1 MQYPFLRTSFFVG
14 WSTPFAKTM
23 FWLKGEIFMKINYL
37 FNNGEKSSVEVSIEI
52 GEAITDSRR
61 KEDNLDRKERYH
73 CYSLDALEY
82 GDKDE
87 FSPTDG
93 ITPETEMMKKIEN
106 QRIHNALMQLTE
118 TQRRRL
124 LMLAE
129 GYSLREIAKKEKTS
143 FQAIDES
150 IKSAKKNFLKNFS

>member
-1 MQYPFLRTSFFVG
+1 
-14 WSTPFAKTM
+14 
-23 FWLKGEIFMKINYL
+23 MKISYL
-37 FNNGEKSSVEVSIEI
+37 FNNGEKSDVEVNIEI
-52 GEAITDSRR
+52 GEVITDFRR

-87 FSPTDG
+87 FVPTDG

-129 GYSLREIAKKEKTS
+129 GYSLREISKIEKKEIKS
-143 FQAIDES
+143 IRES
-150 IKSAKKNFLKNFS
+150 IDSAKKKFLKNF

>member
-1 MQYPFLRTSFFVG
+1 M
-14 WSTPFAKTM
+14 
-23 FWLKGEIFMKINYL
+23 IINYL
-37 FNNGEKSSVEVSIEI
+37 LNNGEKSSVEVSIEI

-87 FSPTDG
+87 FVPTDG
-93 ITPETEMMKKIEN
+93 ITPETEMIKKIEN
-106 QRIHNALMQLTE
+106 QRIHNALMQLTV

-129 GYSLREIAKKEKTS
+129 GYSIRDIARIENVHHRAVEDSINAAKKK
-143 FQAIDES
+143 
-150 IKSAKKNFLKNFS
+150 FLKNF

>member
-1 MQYPFLRTSFFVG
+1 
-14 WSTPFAKTM
+14 
-23 FWLKGEIFMKINYL
+23 MKINYL
-37 FNNGEKSSVEVSIEI
+37 FNNGEKLSVEVSIEI
-52 GEAITDSRR
+52 GEVITDSRR
-61 KEDNLDRKERYH
+61 KEENLDRKERYH

-87 FSPTDG
+87 FAPTDG

-124 LMLAE
+124 LMFAE
-129 GYSLREIAKKEKTS
+129 GYSIRDIARIENVDYKAAWKT
-143 FQAIDES
+143 IE
-150 IKSAKKNFLKNFS
+150 SAKNKFKKFY

>member
-1 MQYPFLRTSFFVG
+1 
-14 WSTPFAKTM
+14 
-23 FWLKGEIFMKINYL
+23 MKINYL

-52 GEAITDSRR
+52 GEAITDFRR

-129 GYSLREIAKKEKTS
+129 GYSIRDIARIEKVSHPAVLKSIESARKIFKE
-143 FQAIDES
+143 
-150 IKSAKKNFLKNFS
+150 NF

>member
-1 MQYPFLRTSFFVG
+1 
-14 WSTPFAKTM
+14 
-23 FWLKGEIFMKINYL
+23 MKINYL

-61 KEDNLDRKERYH
+61 EEDNLDRKERYH

-87 FSPTDG
+87 FVPTDG

-106 QRIHNALMQLTE
+106 QRIHNALMQLTV

-129 GYSLREIAKKEKTS
+129 GYSIRDIARIENVDYKAAWKTIEGAKNKFKK
-143 FQAIDES
+143 FY
-150 IKSAKKNFLKNFS
+150 